1 MSVRNFRGVAEVAS
15 PPRRVRRVAF
25 GRQRIDAVL
34 VVLELVIVTILLA
47 AATEQRW
54 PAPEAAVFVALLG
67 TGGLYRSRLN
77 ASALEVLPRLAG
89 FCVLATL
96 AVVVVFDPTT
106 PILRAGV
113 EALGVASVLFVVRV
127 LYYAV
132 VRARR
137 RSRPAM
143 RSRTAIV
150 GGGMVASKILQN
162 LEQHPEFGL
171 EPIIVVDS
179 DPLPE
184 IVEWGTPV
192 TDGVENLREIV
203 MRHNVETVIVAFSR
217 TTDQNYVSPLRQCDD
232 LDCEIFIVPRLFEF
246 VHLTNDMDRVHT
258 IPLVHVRR
266 SAQRAW
272 CWHAK
277 RLVDLVVSSLALLLV
292 SPVLLVCALAIA
304 VTDRSGPII
313 FKQQRTGRN
322 GTLFHLYKFR
332 SMRPVSAATSDIDWS
347 PDRSLRLTAI
357 GRFLRKTSIDE
368 LPQLWNVV
376 RGDMSLVG
384 PRPER
389 PHFVEQFESTVPSY
403 QHRHRVNVGLTGW
416 AAINGLRGD
425 TSIDD
430 RAIYDNFYIE
440 NWSIWLDAK
449 IILLTFK
456 AMLRGTGS

>member
-1 MSVRNFRGVAEVAS
+1 MSVRNDRGLSEVT
-15 PPRRVRRVAF
+15 PPLHRVRCVAF
-25 GRQRIDAVL
+25 GRQRIDVVL
-34 VVLELVIVTILLA
+34 VVVELIIVTILLA
-47 AATEQRW
+47 TGTEQVW
-54 PAPEAAVFVALLG
+54 PAPEAAVFIALLG
-67 TGGLYRSRLN
+67 AGGLYRSRLN
-77 ASALEVLPRLAG
+77 SSALEVLPRLAG

-96 AVVVVFDPTT
+96 AVVFVFDPTT

-113 EALGVASVLFVVRV
+113 DALGVASVLFVMRII
-127 LYYAV
+127 YYAV
-132 VRARR
+132 VRATR
-137 RSRPAM
+137 RSGPTM
-143 RSRTAIV
+143 RSRTAII
-150 GGGMVASKILQN
+150 GGGVVASKILHN

-171 EPIIVVDS
+171 EPVIVVDQ

-184 IVEWGTPV
+184 ITAWGTPV
-192 TDGVENLREIV
+192 TDGVDNLREV
-203 MRHNVETVIVAFSR
+203 VLRHDVETVIVAFSR
-217 TTDQNYVSPLRQCDD
+217 TTDQNHVSPLRQCDD

-246 VHLTNDMDRVHT
+246 VHLTNDMERIHT
-258 IPLVHVRR
+258 VPLVHVRR
-266 SAQRAW
+266 NAQRAW

-277 RLVDLVVSSLALLLV
+277 RVVDLVISSLALLLV
-292 SPVLLVCALAIA
+292 SPVLLACALAVA
-304 VTDRSGPII
+304 ATDRSGPII

-322 GTLFHLYKFR
+322 GTLFNLYKFR
-332 SMRPVSAATSDIDWS
+332 SMRPVAAATSDVDWS
-347 PDRSLRLTAI
+347 PDRSMRLTPI

-389 PHFVEQFESTVPSY
+389 PHFVAQFQTTVPSY